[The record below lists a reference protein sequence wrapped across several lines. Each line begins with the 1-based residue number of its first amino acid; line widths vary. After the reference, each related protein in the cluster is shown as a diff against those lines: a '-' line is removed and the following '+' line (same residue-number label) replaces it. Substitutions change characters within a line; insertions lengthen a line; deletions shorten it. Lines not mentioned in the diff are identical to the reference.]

1 MARARL
7 SGCWYGVLAR
17 RSVSFYLEIPSRKGY
32 PAYLYSDLASL
43 YERLD

>member
-17 RSVSFYLEIPSRKGY
+17 RSVSFCLKVQWQPGFQLPLLPHIV
-32 PAYLYSDLASL
+32 
-43 YERLD
+43 